1 MSEQPKIYPNC
12 PPEGSTI
19 VGAAAPLSGPCRY
32 LISLDFDGTL
42 RSKIGDPIS
51 KDFFELMQELRPLGV
66 RWGINTGRNLP
77 ELIHEIGPCLHHMPD
92 FICTCERYAYF
103 TDEQGIVRPAVE
115 NNKRC
120 EEHNKALRT
129 QHLDAVRAGLSQMG
143 MLHPDVTWRKDALDE
158 FSVIAADESS
168 MDELFPFM
176 QDLCAKLEGFSLQR
190 AGRYVRFSDARYNKG
205 TALDC
210 VVEAWNL
217 RDEQLFIMGDGH
229 NDISAFKHYPK
240 AFNACP
246 LNAHQEVLDY
256 AQAHGV
262 YHSPEKGVLEA
273 IRHWRAQLG

>member
-1 MSEQPKIYPNC
+1 MSELSEIYPDC
-12 PPEGSTI
+12 PPEGALV
-19 VGAAAPLSGPCRY
+19 VGRAAPLCGPCRF

-51 KDFFELMQELRPLGV
+51 KEFFELMAELRPMGV

-103 TDEQGIVRPAVE
+103 TDEQGIVRPAVD
-115 NNKRC
+115 NNVRC
-120 EEHNKALRT
+120 EDHNEALRA
-129 QHLDAVRAGLSQMG
+129 QHLAAVREGLAQMAAI
-143 MLHPDVTWRKDALDE
+143 HPNVVWRKDPLDE
-158 FSVIAADESS
+158 FSVIAADETS
-168 MDELFPFM
+168 MDELFPFL
-176 QDLCAKLEGFSLQR
+176 QDLCAQLDGFSLQR

-205 TALDC
+205 TALEC
-210 VVEAWNL
+210 VVEAWGL
-217 RDEQLFIMGDGH
+217 ADGQLFIMGDGH

-256 AQAHGV
+256 AQEFGV
-262 YHSPEKGVLEA
+262 YHSREKGVMEA
-273 IRHWRAQLG
+273 IQHWRQQI